1 MLEMNVYFR
10 QQSKIKY
17 FEHQR
22 KTMIILNCEIKNLQ
36 KSTK

>member
-17 FEHQR
+17 SEHQR
-22 KTMIILNCEIKNLQ
+22 KTVIILNYEMKNL
-36 KSTK
+36 